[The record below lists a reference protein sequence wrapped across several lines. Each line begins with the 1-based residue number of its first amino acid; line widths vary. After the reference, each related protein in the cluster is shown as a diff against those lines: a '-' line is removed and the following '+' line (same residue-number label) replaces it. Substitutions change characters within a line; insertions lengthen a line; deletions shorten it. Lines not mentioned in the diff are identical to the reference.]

1 MNSVPDL
8 VIGKIQI
15 KGDNVTQGYYN
26 NSLAT
31 EKLLTNDGWVNT
43 GDLGFIMNGKLVV
56 TGREKDIIFIN
67 GKNVYPHDIER
78 VAIQLDDIELGR
90 VLCLWCV

>member
-31 EKLLTNDGWVNT
+31 EKLLMHDGWVNT
-43 GDLGFIMNGKLVV
+43 GDLGFIDERK
-56 TGREKDIIFIN
+56 TGCNMWEKDSN
-67 GKNVYPHDIER
+67 MMSS
-78 VAIQLDDIELGR
+78 Q
-90 VLCLWCV
+90 